1 MKATS
6 LFLIAML
13 SVTSAQAFPGAAPP
27 QPGAGHA
34 AHGLGRFGGAVL
46 VPDSTPAVETPAP
59 PAVERRFLFGAPGFG
74 PPYPWPYFIPLAH
87 PWRFGPHMIYYRGP
101 FRETAPKIYHLDK
114 AQKIDKPQNAGG
126 ARVIYLDKAPKRSG
140 PRITFIYG
148 AG

>member
-1 MKATS
+1 MKATP

-27 QPGAGHA
+27 QPGAGHP
-34 AHGLGRFGGAVL
+34 AHGLGRFGGVVL

-59 PAVERRFLFGAPGFG
+59 PAVEQRFLFGAPGFG
-74 PPYPWPYFIPLAH
+74 PPDPWPYFIPPAR
-87 PWRFGPHMIYYRGP
+87 PRRNSPHMINFGAP
-101 FRETAPKIYHLDK
+101 LRETAPHILYLDK
-114 AQKIDKPQNAGG
+114 PPKAAS